1 MVPEADVPAYTGEM
15 EMKARSRNRAMS
27 VTHATLYP
35 VGVQDQSIVTVLETL
50 TDSIN
55 PPTGL
60 PLGFAS
66 AKGGIWDSYP

>member
-1 MVPEADVPAYTGEM
+1 
-15 EMKARSRNRAMS
+15 MS

-60 PLGFAS
+60 QLGFAS

>member
-1 MVPEADVPAYTGEM
+1 
-15 EMKARSRNRAMS
+15 MS

-35 VGVQDQSIVTVLETL
+35 VGVHDQSIVTVLKTL

-55 PPTGL
+55 SSTGL
-60 PLGFAS
+60 QPGFAS

>member
-1 MVPEADVPAYTGEM
+1 
-15 EMKARSRNRAMS
+15 MS

-35 VGVQDQSIVTVLETL
+35 VGVHYQSIVTVLETL

-60 PLGFAS
+60 QPGFAS

>member
-1 MVPEADVPAYTGEM
+1 
-15 EMKARSRNRAMS
+15 MKARSRNRAMS

-60 PLGFAS
+60 QPGFAS

>member
-1 MVPEADVPAYTGEM
+1 
-15 EMKARSRNRAMS
+15 MS

-35 VGVQDQSIVTVLETL
+35 VGVHDQSIVTVLETL

-55 PPTGL
+55 PSTGL
-60 PLGFAS
+60 QPGFAS